1 MAGIYDYLTT
11 RDANAA
17 VGPGNIRAESFD
29 DQQLVNSIRQIMADL
44 ASFIT
49 SASFSG
55 SISVTGNITLTGNVV
70 AGGDVSAVNLNAT
83 TDVTSPLITTS
94 GIKFPATAT
103 VPADPNTLYD
113 YEKGTW
119 TPAYIPT
126 TGAFSSLTYS
136 TQVGIYM
143 KVAHQ
148 ILLVARVTVNALT
161 LGTAGGNLQLSGVP
175 FVPTTI
181 GQAVCIGYSG
191 NWNATNLFGGSASSS
206 VLFFYK
212 RSAFNA
218 SNSTVQCSDLTST
231 ADVMLSVS
239 YYASV

>member
-70 AGGDVSAVNLNAT
+70 AGGDVSATNLNAT
-83 TDVTSPLITTS
+83 TNVTSPLITTS

-103 VPADPNTLYD
+103 VPADPNTFYD

-119 TPAYIPT
+119 TPFYEPT
-126 TGAFSSLTYS
+126 TGTFSSLTYT
-136 TQVGIYM
+136 TQVGLYVKNSHSVLISYR
-143 KVAHQ
+143 
-148 ILLVARVTVNALT
+148 LTVNALT
-161 LGTAGGNLQLSGVP
+161 LGTGAGNLKCSGVP
-175 FVPTTI
+175 FAPATI
-181 GQAVCIGYSG
+181 SQGLAVGFSG
-191 NWNATNLFGGSASSS
+191 SWNATNLFGGSISSS
-206 VLFFYK
+206 TIFYYK
-212 RSAFNA
+212 RTAYNST
-218 SNSTVQCSDLTST
+218 NSTVQCSDLAAGCDIMAFSNYY
-231 ADVMLSVS
+231 VSV
-239 YYASV
+239 